1 MTTLLK
7 LLSCWLVACLLS
19 CTTPAPTET
28 RGPQDQ
34 RETQTHMEMSFE
46 DLAQVGHTLMSAF
59 DKIENS
65 CAIPEEKIFSMP
77 QTYRALVDERYS
89 EEQEIYLKKSLK
101 EKVRYWSA
109 PCEASCS
116 CDVYVGFSE
125 YLQAFNFQLSSTERL
140 AIDKLKPKAIL
151 SREKVS
157 ACLKQAPWVCR
168 SQVLKEISK
177 RSGN

>member
-1 MTTLLK
+1 MRKLLK
-7 LLSCWLVACLLS
+7 PINFCLVVCLFS
-19 CTTPAPTET
+19 CTTPAPKES
-28 RGPQDQ
+28 RVPQDH
-34 RETQTHMEMSFE
+34 RETQSHMEMSFE

-59 DKIENS
+59 DKIENT
-65 CAIPEEKIFSMP
+65 CAIPEAKIFSMP

-101 EKVRYWSA
+101 EKVRYWNT

-140 AIDKLKPKAIL
+140 AIDKLKPKAIV

-157 ACLKQAPWVCR
+157 ACLKQSPWVCH

>member
-1 MTTLLK
+1 MKKLLK
-7 LLSCWLVACLLS
+7 PISFGLVIFLLS
-19 CTTPAPTET
+19 CTTPAPMES

-59 DKIENS
+59 DKIENTCS
-65 CAIPEEKIFSMP
+65 LPDAKVFFMP

-101 EKVRYWSA
+101 EKVRYWSVS
-109 PCEASCS
+109 CEASCS

-177 RSGN
+177 RTGN